1 MLWYD
6 VCCMAS
12 ITIDTYRF
20 IKRLSEA
27 GMPESQAKALADE
40 FQHLDLEHVATKQ
53 DIAALELTIQRT
65 EARFLK
71 WIIPMMLGQVAIFTA
86 VMGWLLSLFQ

>member
-1 MLWYD
+1 
-6 VCCMAS
+6 MAS

-20 IKRLSEA
+20 IKRLSDA

-40 FQHLDLEHVATKQ
+40 FQHLDLEHVATRQ
-53 DIAALELTIQRT
+53 DLASAEQRLELKIERT
-65 EARFLK
+65 VTTFLK
-71 WIIPMMLGQVAIFTA
+71 WIIPMLLGQVAIFTA